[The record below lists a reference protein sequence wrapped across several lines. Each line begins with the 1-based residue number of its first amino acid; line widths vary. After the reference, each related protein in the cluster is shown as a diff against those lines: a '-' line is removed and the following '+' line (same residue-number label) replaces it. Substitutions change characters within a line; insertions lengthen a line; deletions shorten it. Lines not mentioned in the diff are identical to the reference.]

1 MDKESIDGYDPA
13 PRTMLAYDGELLPAE
28 DALNRYRRDEQ
39 LEEKYEEA
47 EAALD
52 SEQFTW
58 SDVEANL

>member
-1 MDKESIDGYDPA
+1 MPYNDEHLGNSKA
-13 PRTMLAYDGELLPAE
+13 AYDGKLIDLA
-28 DALNRYRRDEQ
+28 DARARYRRDKELQ
-39 LEEKYEEA
+39 TKYEEA